1 MIDLFL
7 VVLVSHLL
15 GITYSICTAES
26 APGILLF
33 AFRGRK
39 EVKLKPEQQY
49 TQSIHIYSQFHI
61 IFCMR
66 RIQLS
71 EMKVQVE
78 QFGSKNKCN
87 TKSN

>member
-26 APGILLF
+26 APGILFF

-39 EVKLKPEQQY
+39 
-49 TQSIHIYSQFHI
+49 
-61 IFCMR
+61 
-66 RIQLS
+66 
-71 EMKVQVE
+71 
-78 QFGSKNKCN
+78 
-87 TKSN
+87 